1 MFASLLTSFLLASSP
16 FDVILENGLDTP
28 EGRTF
33 FLTERLS
40 PYANHAEALNQEIIA
55 LSKQVTEKIT
65 ELNEMLPTL
74 NLALNVNNDFLQI
87 DDILDTEELSDEQ
100 EAVIE
105 RLSQIC
111 KKVDAFFESDEQ
123 P

>member
-1 MFASLLTSFLLASSP
+1 MFATLITSFLLASSP

-40 PYANHAEALNQEIIA
+40 PYANYAEELNQEIIA

-87 DDILDTEELSDEQ
+87 DDILDTDVLTDEQ
-100 EAVIE
+100 EAVID
-105 RLSQIC
+105 RLAKVC
-111 KKVDAFFESDEQ
+111 KKVDAFFEADDQ

>member
-1 MFASLLTSFLLASSP
+1 MFASVLTSFLLASSP

-40 PYANHAEALNQEIIA
+40 PYANYAEELNQEIIA

-87 DDILDTEELSDEQ
+87 DDILDTETLTDEQ
-100 EAVIE
+100 EAVID
-105 RLSQIC
+105 RVAKVC
-111 KKVDAFFESDEQ
+111 KKMNAFFESDDQ

>member
-1 MFASLLTSFLLASSP
+1 MFASFLSFFLLASSP

-40 PYANHAEALNQEIIA
+40 PYANYAEELNQEIIA
-55 LSKQVTEKIT
+55 LSKQVTEKVT

-87 DDILDTEELSDEQ
+87 DDILDTDVLTDEQ
-100 EAVIE
+100 EAVID
-105 RLSQIC
+105 RLAKVC
-111 KKVDAFFESDEQ
+111 KKVDAFFESDDQ

>member
-40 PYANHAEALNQEIIA
+40 PYANHAEALNQEIIT
-55 LSKQVTEKIT
+55 LSKEVTEKIT

-111 KKVDAFFESDEQ
+111 KKVDAFFDSDEQ